1 MSCYAFLTVFKG
13 VICLQ
18 KEFAGYLL
26 HSIYKFQVSGFLFRM
41 KLGVGQKLE
50 SGLCYKS
57 SDMFDMWEAKKVI
70 LNGNT

>member
-26 HSIYKFQVSGFLFRM
+26 HSIYKGFLFRM

-57 SDMFDMWEAKKVI
+57 SNMFDMWEAKKVI
-70 LNGNT
+70 LNVNT